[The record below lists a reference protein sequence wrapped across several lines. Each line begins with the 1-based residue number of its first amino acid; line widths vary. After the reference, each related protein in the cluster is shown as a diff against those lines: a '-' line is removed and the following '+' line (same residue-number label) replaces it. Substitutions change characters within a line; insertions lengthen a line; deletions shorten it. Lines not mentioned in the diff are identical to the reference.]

1 MEPVLTPRQGWVSF
15 GGGRVTPAVIVHGG
29 AGAVP
34 EDEFA
39 DRLQVLQ
46 EARQAAWEIVNKGG
60 DAVSAVVAAVV
71 ILEDSPLFNAGTGSA
86 LNREGF
92 VEMDAAVMDGETRAF
107 GGVAAVRDV
116 KNPVVLA
123 REVMNSEHV
132 LLACEGASRFARER
146 GIPAY
151 DPARLITERQIER
164 WQKARRR
171 ASGEK
176 SGTVGA
182 AVMDASGRLAAAT
195 STGGMVDQRLGRVGD
210 TPLPGAGNYAEA
222 GLGAASGTGY
232 GEYFMRS
239 LATYRA
245 VSALRR
251 LKPQDALQQAVV
263 ELASLGGHG
272 GIILVDSGGRT
283 YWHHD
288 TESMCT
294 AWRDSNGEGAAC
306 RR

>member
-1 MEPVLTPRQGWVSF
+1 LSGSGNVK
-15 GGGRVTPAVIVHGG
+15 PAVIVHGG
-29 AGAVP
+29 AGVVP
-34 EDEFA
+34 EGEFA
-39 DRLQVLQ
+39 LRLQVLE
-46 EARQAAWEIVNKGG
+46 EARQAAWNILVGGG
-60 DAVSAVVAAVV
+60 DAVSAAVAAVV
-71 ILEDSPLFNAGTGSA
+71 VLEDSPLFNAGTGSA

-92 VEMDAAVMDGETRAF
+92 VELDAAVMDGENRAF

-116 KNPVVLA
+116 RNPVVLA

-151 DPARLITERQIER
+151 DPDELITERQIER

-171 ASGEK
+171 GSGEK
-176 SGTVGA
+176 TGTVGV

-195 STGGMVDQRLGRVGD
+195 STGGMVDQRLGRIGD

-239 LATYRA
+239 LATYRV
-245 VSALRR
+245 VSALRQ
-251 LKPQDALQQAVV
+251 LEPQEALQQAVAD
-263 ELASLGGHG
+263 LASLGGHG
-272 GIILVDSGGRT
+272 GIILVDATGKSHWQ
-283 YWHHD
+283 YN

-294 AWRDSNGEGAAC
+294 AWRDAASEGAAC

>member
-1 MEPVLTPRQGWVSF
+1 MVVG
-15 GGGRVTPAVIVHGG
+15 VTPAVIVHGG

-34 EDEFA
+34 ESEFA
-39 DRLQVLQ
+39 SRLEVLRK
-46 EARQAAWEIVNKGG
+46 ARNAAWEIVSGGG
-60 DAVSAVVAAVV
+60 DAVSAAVAAVV

-92 VEMDAAVMDGETRAF
+92 VEMDAAVMDGENRAF

-151 DPARLITERQIER
+151 DPARLITERQTER
-164 WQKARRR
+164 WRQARRK
-171 ASGEK
+171 ALTEK

-182 AVMDASGRLAAAT
+182 AVMDAGDRLAAAT
-195 STGGMVDQRLGRVGD
+195 STGGILDQRLGRVGD

-245 VSALRR
+245 VSSLRR
-251 LKPQDALQQAVV
+251 LQPPEALQLAV
-263 ELASLGGHG
+263 EDIARLGGHG
-272 GIILVDSGGRT
+272 GLILVDAAGRT
-283 YWHHD
+283 YRYHD
-288 TESMCT
+288 TESMCS
-294 AWRDSNGEGAAC
+294 AWRDAGGEGDAC
-306 RR
+306 RL

>member
-1 MEPVLTPRQGWVSF
+1 MPKPGWASF
-15 GGGRVTPAVIVHGG
+15 GGGRTLPAVIVHGG

-34 EDEFA
+34 ESEFA
-39 DRLQVLQ
+39 GRIDVLR
-46 EARQAAWEIVNKGG
+46 EARQAAWKIVLSGG
-60 DAVSAVVAAVV
+60 DAVSAAVAAVV

-116 KNPVVLA
+116 KNPVLLA

-151 DPARLITERQIER
+151 DPARLIAERQIER

-171 ASGEK
+171 GPAEK

-245 VSALRR
+245 VSALRQ
-251 LKPQDALQQAVV
+251 LEPQEALRQAVAD
-263 ELASLGGHG
+263 LAGLGGHG
-272 GIILVDSGGRT
+272 GIILVDSAGKT
-283 YWHHD
+283 YWHYD

-294 AWRDSNGEGAAC
+294 AWRDATGEGAAC
-306 RR
+306 KR

>member
-1 MEPVLTPRQGWVSF
+1 MA
-15 GGGRVTPAVIVHGG
+15 PAVIVHGG

-34 EDEFA
+34 QGEFA
-39 DRLQVLQ
+39 DRLEVLI
-46 EARQAAWEIVNKGG
+46 EARQAAWQIAAAGG
-60 DAVSAVVAAVV
+60 DAVSAAVAAVV

-86 LNREGF
+86 LNRDGF
-92 VEMDAAVMDGETRAF
+92 VEMDAAVMDGESRAF

-146 GIPAY
+146 GIPAF
-151 DPARLITERQIER
+151 DPAALITARQIER
-164 WQKARRR
+164 WRQARRR
-171 ASGEK
+171 NLGEK

-182 AVMDASGRLAAAT
+182 VVMDAAGRLAAAT
-195 STGGMVDQRLGRVGD
+195 STGGMPDQRVGRVGD
-210 TPLPGAGNYAEA
+210 TPLPGAGSYAEA

-239 LATYRA
+239 LAAFRA
-245 VSALRR
+245 VSALRGME
-251 LKPQDALQQAVV
+251 PPAALRSALG
-263 ELASLGGHG
+263 EIASLGGHG
-272 GIILVDSGGRT
+272 GMIMIDSAART
-283 YWHHD
+283 FWDYN

-294 AWRDSNGEGAAC
+294 AWRDSRGEGAAC
-306 RR
+306 QR

>member
-1 MEPVLTPRQGWVSF
+1 MVVVGM
-15 GGGRVTPAVIVHGG
+15 TPAVIVHGG

-34 EDEFA
+34 ESEFA
-39 DRLQVLQ
+39 GRLEVLK
-46 EARQAAWEIVNKGG
+46 EARRAAWEIVSSGG
-60 DAVSAVVAAVV
+60 NAVSAAVAAVV
-71 ILEDSPLFNAGTGSA
+71 VLEDSPFFNAGTGSA

-92 VEMDAAVMDGETRAF
+92 VEMDAALMDGDNRAF

-123 REVMNSEHV
+123 YEVMNSEHV

-151 DPARLITERQIER
+151 DPALLITERQIER
-164 WQKARRR
+164 WRKARQR
-171 ASGEK
+171 AATEK

-182 AVMDASGRLAAAT
+182 AVMDADGHLAAAT

-232 GEYFMRS
+232 GEYFMRT
-239 LATYRA
+239 LAAYRA
-245 VSALRR
+245 VTAL
-251 LKPQDALQQAVV
+251 LQVEPQQAL
-263 ELASLGGHG
+263 ERAINEIAKIGGHG
-272 GIILVDSGGRT
+272 GMILVDSFGRT
-283 YWHHD
+283 WWHHD
-288 TESMCT
+288 TDAMCT
-294 AWRDSNGEGAAC
+294 AWRDAGGEGASC

>member
-1 MEPVLTPRQGWVSF
+1 M
-15 GGGRVTPAVIVHGG
+15 TPAVIVHGG
-29 AGAVP
+29 AGTVPAV
-34 EDEFA
+34 EFA
-39 DRLQVLQ
+39 ERLKILIK
-46 EARQAAWEIVNKGG
+46 ARDIAWEIIHSGG
-60 DAVSAVVAAVV
+60 NAVDAAVAAVM

-92 VEMDAAVMDGETRAF
+92 VEMDAAVMDGQNRAF

-116 KNPVVLA
+116 KNPILLA
-123 REVMNSEHV
+123 LEIMNSVHV

-151 DPARLITERQIER
+151 EPAQLVTPNQVER
-164 WQKARRR
+164 WQRARRR
-171 ASGEK
+171 GQAEK

-182 AVMDASGRLAAAT
+182 AIMDAKGRLAAAT

-222 GLGAASGTGY
+222 GGGAASGTGY

-245 VSALRR
+245 VSALHK
-251 LKPQDALQQAVV
+251 LNPEDALQQAIAD
-263 ELASLGGHG
+263 LASLGGHG
-272 GIILVDSGGRT
+272 GIIMVDSTGKT
-283 YWHHD
+283 FWHHNTD
-288 TESMCT
+288 SMCT
-294 AWRDSNGEGAAC
+294 AWRDYEGEGAAC